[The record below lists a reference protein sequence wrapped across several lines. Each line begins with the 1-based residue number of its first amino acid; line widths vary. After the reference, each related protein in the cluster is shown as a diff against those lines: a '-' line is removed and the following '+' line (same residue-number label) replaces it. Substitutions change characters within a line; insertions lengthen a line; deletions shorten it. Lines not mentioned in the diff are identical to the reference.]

1 MTNQQLETNVRHRP
15 GLSVV
20 ELRGDIDAFGEEALN
35 RAYAAAT
42 VNGSGPILLNFEE
55 AGFIN
60 STGIA
65 LIVGLLARA
74 RKEGRRLLTC
84 GLTDHYQQI
93 FEITRLADFM
103 SIFPD
108 EEDAVAEVAQGQ
120 ALDGT
125 QEATQLGDVQ

>member
-1 MTNQQLETNVRHRP
+1 MTNQQLEIKVRHRP

-20 ELRGDIDAFGEEALN
+20 ELHGDIDAFGEEALS
-35 RAYAAAT
+35 RAYAEAT
-42 VNGSGPILLNFEE
+42 VNGSGPVLLNFED

-93 FEITRLADFM
+93 FEITRLSDFM
-103 SIFPD
+103 SIFPG
-108 EEDAVAEVAQGQ
+108 EEDAVADVAQGEVP
-120 ALDGT
+120 DGT
-125 QEATQLGDVQ
+125 QETTQPGDAR

>member
-1 MTNQQLETNVRHRP
+1 MTYQQLEAEVRHRP

-35 RAYAAAT
+35 SAYSAAT
-42 VNGSGPILLNFEE
+42 VNGTDPVLLNFTE

-93 FEITRLADFM
+93 FEITRLSAFM
-103 SIFPD
+103 SIFPG
-108 EEDAVAEVAQGQ
+108 EEAAVADVAGP
-120 ALDGT
+120 ALDASGEVT
-125 QEATQLGDVQ
+125 PGEAQ